1 VKELRISAIVIGWNG
16 QVSTQQRIFGSVLD
30 QLLADTNQ
38 FLLVSKL
45 EKPINTNS
53 RLIII
58 LPPLVEREVGFASA
72 LRSMKFLSNQ
82 LGAPIIIHTVNDCVK
97 RVVDVN
103 KTIKPDVEVKI
114 QAYSSWS
121 DMMVGIRS
129 RLHSDDLCVLF
140 NVRESAVGW
149 QPGLNRLPRSLAAM
163 RPDMNLVVA
172 YPAENKMDAGL
183 IKPILSGHSL
193 HNILEPENCTL
204 GLEGNSISQAVHQM
218 MSRFWPDR
226 VDTLEELKTAV
237 LQSVRDHDPEL
248 TRGVLLL
255 HAHSDKI
262 NRTMLLMGIHPDGL
276 SMAELDHRI
285 HVLFIL
291 LSPVDRSPQQHLQNL
306 ANIARL
312 VSSDDIVEQLIKM
325 KDTSDLSKFLELET

>member
-1 VKELRISAIVIGWNG
+1 
-16 QVSTQQRIFGSVLD
+16 
-30 QLLADTNQ
+30 
-38 FLLVSKL
+38 
-45 EKPINTNS
+45 
-53 RLIII
+53 
-58 LPPLVEREVGFASA
+58 
-72 LRSMKFLSNQ
+72 
-82 LGAPIIIHTVNDCVK
+82 
-97 RVVDVN
+97 
-103 KTIKPDVEVKI
+103 
-114 QAYSSWS
+114 
-121 DMMVGIRS
+121 
-129 RLHSDDLCVLF
+129 
-140 NVRESAVGW
+140 
-149 QPGLNRLPRSLAAM
+149 
-163 RPDMNLVVA
+163 
-172 YPAENKMDAGL
+172 
-183 IKPILSGHSL
+183 
-193 HNILEPENCTL
+193 
-204 GLEGNSISQAVHQM
+204 M